1 MKRLLSLWR
10 RLTGRPARIAVRVPV
25 IGDAR
30 RRALRAAM
38 LEQLADSEWPCHPHF

>member
-1 MKRLLSLWR
+1 MKHLLSLWH
-10 RLTGRPARIAVRVPV
+10 RLAGHPARIAVRVPV

-30 RRALRAAM
+30 RKALRAAM